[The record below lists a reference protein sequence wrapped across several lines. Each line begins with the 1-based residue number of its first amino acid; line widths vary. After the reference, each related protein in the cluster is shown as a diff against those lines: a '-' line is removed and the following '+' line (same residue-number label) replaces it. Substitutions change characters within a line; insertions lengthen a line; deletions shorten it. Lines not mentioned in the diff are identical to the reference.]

1 MVQHL
6 SQSRGIYTA
15 LVGHVYGAYTECF
28 FLSYCTAAVFG
39 LTRANGSKNDSVS
52 ESSLIAHEGYI
63 PVSIYVK
70 YLWWSYKV
78 RSN

>member
-1 MVQHL
+1 MVL
-6 SQSRGIYTA
+6 TQSG
-15 LVGHVYGAYTECF
+15 
-28 FLSYCTAAVFG
+28 FLSYCAAAVFG

-52 ESSLIAHEGYI
+52 ESSLFAYEGCI
-63 PVSIYVK
+63 SIYVK